1 MLFLSIVVNQVKNNN
16 TKLLIVFYALIGYII
31 LQFMWWAYH
40 IINLTKQLNND
51 QDYILRRI
59 GMIAG
64 EAFVFIVII
73 SLGVFYVVRSFRKE
87 FKLAQRQKNFSLSV
101 THELKTPIASSK
113 LFLETL
119 LNRELKENKK
129 KELLEKVILDQDRLQ
144 NLVDNILMASNVAET
159 DLELVLEEISLF
171 HLIEKASEGFPKT
184 HKIINEV
191 NKELNVIVDEFYY
204 ISVIQ
209 NLLGNAIKYSPN
221 GSEIYWRSF
230 TISGTNYFSI
240 SDKGCGI
247 PKKERRKVFEM
258 FYRIDNEETRTSKGT
273 GLGLYLVENIVRL
286 HKGEISIADN
296 KQGCEFIIKI
306 S

>member
-129 KELLEKVILDQDRLQ
+129 KELVEKVILDQDRLQ

-258 FYRIDNEETRTSKGT
+258 FYRLDNEETRTSKGT

>member
-1 MLFLSIVVNQVKNNN
+1 MANQVKNNN

-129 KELLEKVILDQDRLQ
+129 KELVEKVILDQDRLQ

-258 FYRIDNEETRTSKGT
+258 FYRLDNEETRTSKGT

>member
-1 MLFLSIVVNQVKNNN
+1 MVNQVKNNN

-129 KELLEKVILDQDRLQ
+129 KELVEKVILDQDRLQ

-258 FYRIDNEETRTSKGT
+258 FYRLDNEETRTSKGT

>member
-1 MLFLSIVVNQVKNNN
+1 MVNQVKNNN

>member
-1 MLFLSIVVNQVKNNN
+1 VVNQVKNNN

>member
-1 MLFLSIVVNQVKNNN
+1 MANQVKNNN

-87 FKLAQRQKNFSLSV
+87 FKLSQRQKNFSLSV

-129 KELLEKVILDQDRLQ
+129 KELVEKVILDQDRLQ

-230 TISGTNYFSI
+230 SISGTNYFSI
-240 SDKGCGI
+240 SDQGCGI
-247 PKKERRKVFEM
+247 PKKKEEKCLKCF
-258 FYRIDNEETRTSKGT
+258 ID
-273 GLGLYLVENIVRL
+273 
-286 HKGEISIADN
+286 
-296 KQGCEFIIKI
+296 
-306 S
+306 

>member
-1 MLFLSIVVNQVKNNN
+1 MANQVKNNN

-129 KELLEKVILDQDRLQ
+129 KELVEKVILDQDRLQ

-171 HLIEKASEGFPKT
+171 RLIEKASEGFPKT

-258 FYRIDNEETRTSKGT
+258 FYRLDNEETRTSKGT